1 MEIDT
6 RFPTK
11 LQTVSDAP
19 EPFRTSLA
27 DNIPSGEF
35 IRFLVHAPAFST
47 GTKNSPATVL
57 AITGKGWLVASEN
70 EDGGIS
76 VEKAT
81 FDETPFVEMASIL
94 ISGRLTIHFATVGTS
109 YSATMKFD
117 MVEVDYYLEAMRL
130 ILDGIDGKS
139 SAASETI
146 PDDALMTES

>member
-11 LQTVSDAP
+11 LQTVSDAR

-27 DNIPSGEF
+27 ENLPSGEI
-35 IRFLVHAPAFST
+35 IRFLVHAPASHRYQH
-47 GTKNSPATVL
+47 SPATVL

-81 FDETPFVEMASIL
+81 FDETLFVEMASIL
-94 ISGRLTIHFATVGTS
+94 ISGDYAPLCHRRYIVLRHN
-109 YSATMKFD
+109 
-117 MVEVDYYLEAMRL
+117 EV
-130 ILDGIDGKS
+130 
-139 SAASETI
+139 
-146 PDDALMTES
+146 